1 MEVPEF
7 RGSSNG
13 QRVVEVE
20 SSQGCSGC
28 HPHVGVM
35 MVVLM
40 GVGAFV
46 ADVPSACLIFLMSS
60 STFQTQSWDIDK
72 ERKYL
77 RLAG

>member
-1 MEVPEF
+1 
-7 RGSSNG
+7 
-13 QRVVEVE
+13 
-20 SSQGCSGC
+20 
-28 HPHVGVM
+28 

-46 ADVPSACLIFLMSS
+46 AYVPNACLIFLMSS
-60 STFQTQSWDIDK
+60 SAFQTQSWDIDK